1 MKMFDDKS
9 FDVFN
14 IEGLEARMV
23 GIREVIQPI
32 FNELDTY
39 FVDELSSEVGE
50 VLPIHIAQH
59 RRRTANAPDF
69 TWSAM
74 GGDKR
79 GYKKYPHFQLGITP
93 KYALM
98 WLSFIDNPEFEVDMA
113 ELMLENLAW
122 FTQLPSEMM
131 INTDHTKNNYH
142 SLEKKQLVKD
152 LTRFK
157 TVKKGEFQIGR
168 VLTREKL
175 VKLSQDEAREYM
187 LETYKS
193 LVPIYLACMSLRQA
207 NTSKS

>member
-93 KYALM
+93 EYALM

-142 SLEKKQLVKD
+142 SLEEEQLVKD